1 MVMLNKAMPELTV
14 TLHKMNIIANSIG
27 SMRAELKNS
36 ASTLNLLIHLRHT
49 LEKHLDPLLAII
61 LVAFHGL

>member
-14 TLHKMNIIANSIG
+14 TLYKMNIIANSIG

-36 ASTLNLLIHLRHT
+36 ASIPT
-49 LEKHLDPLLAII
+49 
-61 LVAFHGL
+61 F